1 MTGKDLLESLSFI
14 EDRFVEETGGSASSK
29 DAQDARRAGA
39 RRIPIK
45 KVLLIAAAIA
55 VMLTL
60 VGCAVAYVMHMKDF
74 QVGQQEATKPVYAY
88 YGNRI
93 EGYEPVKE
101 KVLTLS
107 GLEGSPGFQAAKE
120 WYEFKQDY
128 DPDHRIIVGL
138 MQEDKVPEYPAE
150 YDAYNI
156 YSQEM
161 KDKLDE
167 ILKTYDLKPAGA
179 VLDFRTQKNLYSAL
193 GMETFLETENGVT
206 ISGDGGGCYEN
217 GNFWLNLDFQVPVD
231 EESQV
236 GGTSGVLH
244 WNRKDCFSEDL
255 IVMEETGDWEEWN
268 YTMASGRTAL
278 LLRSPSDWQGWIICD
293 RGDGM
298 LSLRIDARR
307 DIYDN
312 DGVGDYMRF
321 DYMSNQQME
330 AIAEAVDKN
339 VEPRLVSRA
348 DVENQPKP
356 SHAATQDGYTVELK
370 DIDTDGWNIYITL
383 SITAPEGTVISRSTR
398 KGEEEL
404 PYCINPHNGDYL
416 TSIDGRNLDSF
427 DSRWVPK
434 EDGDGRDNT
443 QNFVLEASA
452 AMKDGSAPFGIG
464 KNLSLRIENLTNS
477 YLTDNFDFITD
488 TLAEGEWEFPI
499 TIDETHGDFRTV
511 ELNTESAKIQAYVGV
526 NQEDGTEIFEDIA
539 ITSFLLRRYGATFEL
554 EESGFIGYDQEV
566 YVVMKDGSKTK
577 MESMSSS
584 FDEQSKLL
592 SAQKS
597 IDLEQVAY
605 VLLPNGTKLPM
616 PEQTE

>member
-1 MTGKDLLESLSFI
+1 MTGKDLLENLSFI
-14 EDRFVEETGGSASSK
+14 EDRFVEETEGNPSSK
-29 DAQDARRAGA
+29 DAQNARRVAA
-39 RRIPIK
+39 RRLPMK
-45 KVLLIAAAIA
+45 KVLLIATAIA

-74 QVGQQEATKPVYAY
+74 QVGQQDATKPVYAY

-179 VLDFRTQKNLYSAL
+179 VLDFRTQKNLYNAL

-236 GGTSGVLH
+236 GGTSGVLR

-298 LSLRIDARR
+298 LFLRIDARR

-312 DGVGDYMRF
+312 DGVGDYVRF

-356 SHAATQDGYTVELK
+356 SNSATQDGYTVEMK
-370 DIDTDGWNIYITL
+370 GMETDGYLIRITL
-383 SITAPEGTVISRSTR
+383 GITAPEGTIISRNTR
-398 KGEEEL
+398 PGEEEL
-404 PYCINPHNGDYL
+404 PFTIRCYNSQDLIPDEGEM
-416 TSIDGRNLDSF
+416 GSF
-427 DSRWVPK
+427 GSSWIPQ

-443 QNFVLEASA
+443 QKIVIEASGVMEGGEPA
-452 AMKDGSAPFGIG
+452 FAPG
-464 KNLSLRIENLTNS
+464 KGWTLRIENLINS
-477 YLTDNFDFITD
+477 YLTENLDYIED
-488 TLAEGEWEFPI
+488 TLAEGEWIFPF
-499 TIDETHGDFRTV
+499 TIEENDGDFREA
-511 ELNTESAKIQAYVGV
+511 ELLSEPIILRGRVGQDLQG
-526 NQEDGTEIFEDIA
+526 NELYEDVK
-539 ITSFLLRRYGATFEL
+539 ITSFRLRSFMAILTTDGYI
-554 EESGFIGYDQEV
+554 GFDADQRF
-566 YVVMKDGSKTK
+566 YAVMKDGTRIELADHAGDWHTYELKA
-577 MESMSSS
+577 ESPV
-584 FDEQSKLL
+584 
-592 SAQKS
+592 
-597 IDLEQVAY
+597 DLDQVDY
-605 VLLPNGTKLPM
+605 VLLPDGTKLPM